1 MVVDDSVAVD
11 EIDKVVDDWEA
22 SCDVIKYQYRKIKR

>member
-1 MVVDDSVAVD
+1 MVVDYIVAVD

-22 SCDVIKYQYRKIKR
+22 SCDVIRVSV